1 MKNVSFLPPDY
12 ENQLREAARR
22 RRMAEMLSQQATEP
36 IEQPQQAGAK
46 TSWTQVLA
54 KGLQAYLGNRES
66 EKASKAEAEVAD
78 KTKTLYDTEM
88 ADYNKARM
96 GTPAQAPMIAGDDE
110 GNAMPM
116 VPAQKAD
123 TRELLVKALMA
134 SNPKVQ
140 QIGQMDYSNAQGQAA
155 AEAAA
160 RAKAQEGYN
169 LAPGAK
175 RFQGNQ
181 MIAENVA
188 PEKVNY
194 NQPFLP
200 DGTPNLAYQKFAMER
215 GKAGAP
221 NVAVNMGKGDN
232 KYIEERLQ
240 GRAKSMAELDKSAEA
255 SYKTVKAID
264 RFMEASEKGTEG
276 GAQPVITLAQNFL
289 SSFGY
294 APGVLKDVRQMEQA
308 VGDILGTK
316 MAELGARGL
325 TDKDMEVLRESL
337 PRINTDR
344 AARQNVAAI
353 VRKAAENNINEWKL
367 QRQEEAK
374 TYPDLGKRIPEPNWA
389 RQYES
394 ERKAKAPAGVDKKV
408 WDAMTPEERAL
419 FQ

>member
-12 ENQLREAARR
+12 ENQLREAEKR
-22 RRMAEMLSQQATEP
+22 RRMAEMLSQQSMSP
-36 IEQPQQAGAK
+36 IEHSNQPGAK
-46 TSWTQVLA
+46 ISWTQVLGKALQGYMSGREAQGAA
-54 KGLQAYLGNRES
+54 KT
-66 EKASKAEAEVAD
+66 EADVAD
-78 KTKTLYDTEM
+78 KTKKLYETEM
-88 ADYNKARM
+88 ADYNTARQ

-123 TRELLVKALMA
+123 TRDLLVKALMS

-140 QIGQMDYSNAQGQAA
+140 QIGQLDYSNAQSQAA
-155 AEAAA
+155 AQAAA
-160 RAKAQEGYN
+160 QAKAQEAYN

-175 RFQGNQ
+175 RFQGGQ
-181 MIAENVA
+181 MIAENAV
-188 PEKVNY
+188 PEKINY

-200 DGTPNLAYQKFAMER
+200 DGSPNIAYQKYSLEK

-221 NVAVNMGKGDN
+221 NVAVNMGKGDS
-232 KYIEERLQ
+232 KYVEERLQ

-264 RFMEASEKGTEG
+264 RFLASSESGTAG
-276 GAQPVITLAQNFL
+276 GAQPVITLTQNFL

-294 APGVLKDVRQMEQA
+294 NPKDLKDVRQMEQA
-308 VGDILGTK
+308 IGDILGSK

-344 AARQNVAAI
+344 AARQNVAQI
-353 VRKAAENNINEWKL
+353 VRKSAENNINEWKV
-367 QRQEEAK
+367 QRQEEEK
-374 TYPDLGKRIPEPNWA
+374 TYPDLGKRLPTPNWA
-389 RQYES
+389 REYEK
-394 ERKAKAPAGVDKKV
+394 ERKAQAPSGMDKKL